1 MDFLDRLIDYIESN
15 VTLDSVLRVGKLSL
29 DSKSIS
35 IRPTPSSMIDRYV
48 DKDKTREYSFQILM
62 KDPNQFKV
70 ISKMDKI
77 TSLLDGIDHR
87 EIVSSN
93 NSFKLVKCEVYTLP
107 NYVEE
112 TEHEEYIY
120 TALFRAELQGG
131 I

>member
-15 VTLDSVLRVGKLSL
+15 ISLDSVLRVGKLSL

-35 IRPTPSSMIDRYV
+35 IRPTPSSMVNRYV

-62 KDPNQFKV
+62 KDPNQFQV
-70 ISKMDKI
+70 ISKMDEI

-87 EIVSSN
+87 EIVSN
-93 NSFKLVKCEVYTLP
+93 NDSFKLVKCEAYTLP

-120 TALFRAELQGG
+120 TALFKAELQGG

>member
-1 MDFLDRLIDYIESN
+1 MDFLDRLIDYIES
-15 VTLDSVLRVGKLSL
+15 SVDLGPTIRVGKLSL
-29 DSKSIS
+29 EGSSIS
-35 IRPTPSSMIDRYV
+35 IRPTPSSMVDRYV
-48 DKDKTREYSFQILM
+48 DKDKTREYSFQVLM

-70 ISKMDKI
+70 ISKLDEI
-77 TSLLDGIDHR
+77 TSLLDGIGHR
-87 EIVSSN
+87 EITSNN

>member
-1 MDFLDRLIDYIESN
+1 MDFLDRLIDYIESKIS
-15 VTLDSVLRVGKLSL
+15 LDSDLRVGKLSPE
-29 DSKSIS
+29 SKSIS
-35 IRPTPSSMIDRYV
+35 IRPTPSSMVDRYV
-48 DKDKTREYSFQILM
+48 DKDKTREYSFQILV
-62 KDPNQFKV
+62 KDPNQVKV
-70 ISKMDKI
+70 INKLDEI

-87 EIVSSN
+87 EIISNN
-93 NSFKLVKCEVYTLP
+93 NSFKLIKCEVYTLP

>member
-15 VTLDSVLRVGKLSL
+15 ISLDSVLRVGKLSL

-35 IRPTPSSMIDRYV
+35 IRPTPSSMVDRYV
-48 DKDKTREYSFQILM
+48 DKDKIREYSFQILM

-70 ISKMDKI
+70 INKLDEI
-77 TSLLDGIDHR
+77 TNLLDGIDHR
-87 EIVSSN
+87 EIISNN
-93 NSFKLVKCEVYTLP
+93 NSFKLIKCEVYTLP

-120 TALFRAELQGG
+120 TAMFRAELQGG

>member
-15 VTLDSVLRVGKLSL
+15 ISLDSVLRVGKLSL

-35 IRPTPSSMIDRYV
+35 IRPTPSSMVNRYA

-70 ISKMDKI
+70 INKLDEI
-77 TSLLDGIDHR
+77 TNLLDGIDHR
-87 EIVSSN
+87 EIISNN

>member
-15 VTLDSVLRVGKLSL
+15 ISLDSVLRVGKLSL

-35 IRPTPSSMIDRYV
+35 IRPTPSSMVNRYV

-62 KDPNQFKV
+62 KDPNQFQV
-70 ISKMDKI
+70 ISKMDEI

-87 EIVSSN
+87 EIVSN
-93 NSFKLVKCEVYTLP
+93 NDSFKLVKCEAYTLP
-107 NYVEE
+107 NYVAE